1 MENRNYFTERDV
13 ERLETQAV
21 QIRQDIIS
29 MIHSAKAGH
38 PGGSLSAVEMVTALY
53 FHVMNIKPEETQWA
67 DRDRFIL
74 SKGHSCPV
82 LYASLARRGFFDP
95 ALLNSILQG
104 HPDMNKVPGIDM
116 SAGSLGN
123 GLSVGVGMAL
133 SARLHHQNYMTDVM
147 LGDGEIQEG
156 MVWEAAMAASHHNLK
171 NLVALVDCN
180 GVQINGWVND
190 IMTVEPLGDKWR
202 SFGWRVVEVN
212 GHNMKDILTALHTAK
227 TMRCP
232 TVILMRTVKGKGV
245 SFMEDDS
252 SWHGAAP
259 DDEQLVKAIAEI
271 EEGGVV

>member
-38 PGGSLSAVEMVTALY
+38 PGGSLSAVEMMTALY
-53 FHVMNIKPEETQWA
+53 FHVMNIKPQEPQWA

-95 ALLNSILQG
+95 ALLNTLRQYHSILQG

-133 SARLHHQNYMTDVM
+133 SARL
-147 LGDGEIQEG
+147 G
-156 MVWEAAMAASHHNLK
+156 M
-171 NLVALVDCN
+171 
-180 GVQINGWVND
+180 
-190 IMTVEPLGDKWR
+190 
-202 SFGWRVVEVN
+202 
-212 GHNMKDILTALHTAK
+212 
-227 TMRCP
+227 
-232 TVILMRTVKGKGV
+232 
-245 SFMEDDS
+245 
-252 SWHGAAP
+252 
-259 DDEQLVKAIAEI
+259 
-271 EEGGVV
+271 